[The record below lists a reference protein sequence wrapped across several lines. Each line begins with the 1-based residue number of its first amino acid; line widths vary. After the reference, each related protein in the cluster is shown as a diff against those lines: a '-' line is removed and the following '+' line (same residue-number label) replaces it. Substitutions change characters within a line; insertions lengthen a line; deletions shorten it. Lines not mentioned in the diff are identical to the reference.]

1 MGLKFLIF
9 SMIDTSWLTW
19 AGRKRSHFEFGE
31 IIIWVIAIW
40 SLQYIRHLF
49 LLEGSIFWYS
59 EVYILPDTTT
69 FEIIQWKSD
78 KCLLASNLHIKWQ
91 IMLIVQIASTS
102 EKYLTSDILWFCNT
116 EKRKPTTQSK
126 HPSFTR
132 NEGYFLILILLKNN
146 ALFVMI
152 ILAIPFWWTKRISLI
167 QKVQMNLD

>member
-1 MGLKFLIF
+1 MQFDLCYIFDPFFSLKISTFLILKGH
-9 SMIDTSWLTW
+9 IVP
-19 AGRKRSHFEFGE
+19 E
-31 IIIWVIAIW
+31 
-40 SLQYIRHLF
+40 
-49 LLEGSIFWYS
+49 
-59 EVYILPDTTT
+59 TTT

-102 EKYLTSDILWFCNT
+102 EKYLTSDILWFYNT